1 VEQLHILVVTF
12 ISQRAF
18 VIFELRSSTLNTVHR
33 VAEKRV
39 SEDLR
44 AVTVRNQIGSIMRSI
59 LLQSICFI
67 ALLLSRSVSFKGQAQ
82 KFRYGRITST
92 PLYQSSLK
100 STTDVQEKLKLLRV
114 ERDQKRNELRAS
126 EIAAN
131 RAENAYR
138 DLRSQYSHIEG
149 SSFTPGTYDYG
160 FNTQSN
166 DVLLV
171 NKNSGLG
178 GSVPVGII
186 KLAITNFKREFG
198 EKLEF

>member
-1 VEQLHILVVTF
+1 VKRHL
-12 ISQRAF
+12 SQ
-18 VIFELRSSTLNTVHR
+18 T
-33 VAEKRV
+33 
-39 SEDLR
+39 EDLR

-67 ALLLSRSVSFKGQAQ
+67 ALLLSPSVSFKGQAQ
-82 KFRYGRITST
+82 KFRYGRIIST

-126 EIAAN
+126 EYAAN

-138 DLRSQYSHIEG
+138 DFRSLHSHIEG
-149 SSFTPGTYDYG
+149 SPFTPGTYDYG

-178 GSVPVGII
+178 GSVPAGII
-186 KLAITNFKREFG
+186 KLALTNFKREFG
-198 EKLEF
+198 EKL